1 MTTDLGLVSSPS
13 PGSSSTSTSNSTR
26 STSLRKVLLLIEC
39 QVCRLAPPPE
49 GVPNSA
55 LVGRNIERALRFARA
70 SPCPPLVVHVRNS
83 GDVGDADQPGAPGWQ
98 LALAP
103 APGEPVID
111 KTKNNAFAGTRLG
124 ELVDKKAAII
134 VVGMQSDFCIRATCS
149 AALGRGNTV
158 FLVEDAHST
167 YDRPEAYAGGGPV
180 LVTPARTVVREI
192 ESELEE
198 AGAQASAAL
207 GRAIQEI
214 RAALNGQAQEV

>member
-13 PGSSSTSTSNSTR
+13 PGSSSTSTSNSTH

-124 ELVDKKAAII
+124 ELVDTIIFCTIAAAAIGI
-134 VVGMQSDFCIRATCS
+134 TTPRQWLEYTLLGFFYKVVVQYLAIPVTAAVIRWLKRTDPTYQARLRES
-149 AALGRGNTV
+149 GAPAA
-158 FLVEDAHST
+158 
-167 YDRPEAYAGGGPV
+167 
-180 LVTPARTVVREI
+180 
-192 ESELEE
+192 
-198 AGAQASAAL
+198 
-207 GRAIQEI
+207 
-214 RAALNGQAQEV
+214 

>member
-1 MTTDLGLVSSPS
+1 MKVFNQIPAEVSGVIAEVLCRNGDSVEFGQPLFRVRPGLAVAMAVFLLAILGFPIA
-13 PGSSSTSTSNSTR
+13 GGMGFFA
-26 STSLRKVLLLIEC
+26 KFYVL
-39 QVCRLAPPPE
+39 QA
-49 GVPNSA
+49 
-55 LVGRNIERALRFARA
+55 
-70 SPCPPLVVHVRNS
+70 
-83 GDVGDADQPGAPGWQ
+83 
-98 LALAP
+98 ALAP
-103 APGEPVID
+103 AAGEPVID

-198 AGAQASAAL
+198 AGVFVVKLEDLPHVFTDS
-207 GRAIQEI
+207 
-214 RAALNGQAQEV
+214 